1 MMPGKKTTTDK
12 PSTTK
17 NTAKPQEPKTAPKP
31 SDCFVED
38 EDCWGDDVEDSGAL
52 HADPHPPV
60 RGNRT
65 AEQREW
71 SNPEKKCTGGA
82 NKGKK

>member
-1 MMPGKKTTTDK
+1 MMSGKKTTTDK
-12 PSTTK
+12 PSTTTK
-17 NTAKPQEPKTAPKP
+17 TTAKPQEPKTAPKP

-38 EDCWGDDVEDSGAL
+38 DCWDDNAEDSGAL
-52 HADPHPPV
+52 YVDPHPPV

-65 AEQREW
+65 VEQREW